1 MTVKRGLNE
10 QRGPSEQRSS
20 NEERKLKRRNY
31 IMIAFAC
38 AGVLLI
44 SQFNAGHQSDAKEN
58 SVGLFTK
65 APQAGDKDI
74 PEGNHIKI
82 ETKHGVIL
90 IELYPDTAPNTV
102 ANFKAL
108 AGKGFYDGLTFH
120 RVIAGFMA
128 QGGDPD
134 GTGTGG
140 PGYKVKAEFNDRKHI
155 RGTVAMARSA
165 SPDSAGSQFYICFA
179 PQPHLDGQYTI
190 FGQVVEGMDVV
201 DQIKQGD
208 VMDKVTVLP

>member
-1 MTVKRGLNE
+1 MKKT
-10 QRGPSEQRSS
+10 
-20 NEERKLKRRNY
+20 NY
-31 IMIAFAC
+31 LVLGFAFV
-38 AGVLLI
+38 GVLFI
-44 SQFNAGHQSDAKEN
+44 SQINAAQNTQAKEN

-74 PEGNHIKI
+74 PAGNHIKI
-82 ETKHGVIL
+82 ETAHGDIL
-90 IELYPDTAPNTV
+90 IELYPDSAPNTV

-108 AGKGFYDGLTFH
+108 AGKGFYDGLKFH

-128 QGGDPD
+128 QGGDPE
-134 GTGTGG
+134 GTGRGG
-140 PGYKVKAEFNDRKHI
+140 PGYKVKAEFNARKHV

-165 SPDSAGSQFYICFA
+165 SPDSAGSQFYICFG

-201 DQIKQGD
+201 DQIKQDD
-208 VMDKVTVLP
+208 VMNKVTVLP

>member
-1 MTVKRGLNE
+1 MDETNKI
-10 QRGPSEQRSS
+10 
-20 NEERKLKRRNY
+20 KRRNY
-31 IMIAFAC
+31 KIMGVAFA
-38 AGVLLI
+38 VLI
-44 SQFNAGHQSDAKEN
+44 FVNIFSPGQPTHNNKEDKM
-58 SVGLFTK
+58 GLFKT
-65 APQAGDKDI
+65 APQAGDTDI
-74 PEGNHIKI
+74 PAGNHIKI
-82 ETKHGVIL
+82 ETEYGDIL
-90 IELYPDTAPNTV
+90 IELYPDSAPNTV

-140 PGYKVKAEFNDRKHI
+140 PGYKVKAEFNDRKHV

-208 VMDKVTVLP
+208 VMTQVSVLP

>member
-1 MTVKRGLNE
+1 MKKT
-10 QRGPSEQRSS
+10 
-20 NEERKLKRRNY
+20 NY
-31 IMIAFAC
+31 LVLGFAFV
-38 AGVLLI
+38 GVLFV
-44 SQFNAGHQSDAKEN
+44 SQINAAQNTEAKEN

-74 PEGNHIKI
+74 PAGNHIKI
-82 ETKHGVIL
+82 ETAHGEVL
-90 IELYPDTAPNTV
+90 IELYPDSAPNTV

-108 AGKGFYDGLTFH
+108 AGKGFYDGLKFH

-128 QGGDPD
+128 QGGDPE
-134 GTGTGG
+134 GTGRGG
-140 PGYKVKAEFNDRKHI
+140 PGYKVKAEFNARKHV

-165 SPDSAGSQFYICFA
+165 SPDSAGSQFYICFG
-179 PQPHLDGQYTI
+179 PQSHLDGQYTI

-208 VMDKVTVLP
+208 VMNKVTVLP

>member
-1 MTVKRGLNE
+1 MQTNNKI
-10 QRGPSEQRSS
+10 
-20 NEERKLKRRNY
+20 KRRNY
-31 IMIAFAC
+31 LMIAVGFAIL
-38 AGVLLI
+38 VLVNMI
-44 SQFNAGHQSDAKEN
+44 SPGHQTTIKEN
-58 SVGLFTK
+58 NKMGLFTK

-74 PEGNHIKI
+74 PVGDHIKI
-82 ETKHGVIL
+82 ETRHGDIL
-90 IELYPDTAPNTV
+90 IELYADTAPNTV

-134 GTGTGG
+134 GTGMGG
-140 PGYKVKAEFNDRKHI
+140 PGYKVKAEFNSRKHI
-155 RGTVAMARSA
+155 RGTVAMARSS

-179 PQPHLDGQYTI
+179 PQPHLDGQYAI

-208 VMDKVTVLP
+208 IMTRVSVLP

>member
-1 MTVKRGLNE
+1 MTDKDRVIKQQALRKRQYFILG
-10 QRGPSEQRSS
+10 
-20 NEERKLKRRNY
+20 
-31 IMIAFAC
+31 FA
-38 AGVLLI
+38 LI
-44 SQFNAGHQSDAKEN
+44 GALFFSQINAGNNTEAREN

-74 PEGNHIKI
+74 PQGNHIKI
-82 ETKHGVIL
+82 ETAHGDVL

-108 AGKGFYDGLTFH
+108 AGKGFYDGLKFH

-128 QGGDPD
+128 QGGDPE
-134 GTGTGG
+134 GTGMGG
-140 PGYKVKAEFNDRKHI
+140 PGYKVKAEFNARKHV

-165 SPDSAGSQFYICFA
+165 SPDSAGSQFYICFG

-208 VMDKVTVLP
+208 IMTRVTVQP

>member
-1 MTVKRGLNE
+1 MTAKDIST
-10 QRGPSEQRSS
+10 QQQ
-20 NEERKLKRRNY
+20 KLKKRHY
-31 IMIAFAC
+31 IMMGFTLI
-38 AGVLLI
+38 GVLFI
-44 SQFNAGHQSDAKEN
+44 SQINVGQNTEAKEN

-82 ETKHGVIL
+82 ETAHGEVL

-108 AGKGFYDGLTFH
+108 AGKGFYDGLKFH

-128 QGGDPD
+128 QGGDPE
-134 GTGTGG
+134 GTGRGG
-140 PGYKVKAEFNDRKHI
+140 PGYKVKAEFNARKHV
-155 RGTVAMARSA
+155 RGTLAMARSA
-165 SPDSAGSQFYICFA
+165 SPDSAGSQFYICFG

-208 VMDKVTVLP
+208 IMNKVSVLP